1 MSNNVSDIKPW
12 FKEDIF
18 RLITSIYF
26 AHSVSP
32 ENSNEGNNQ
41 YRAGFAEAMSS
52 FAISAGI
59 DPKSFLT
66 PKDIQLIYKK

>member
-1 MSNNVSDIKPW
+1 MSKNVSDIKPW

-26 AHSVSP
+26 AHSLSP
-32 ENSNEGNNQ
+32 ENSNEENNQ
-41 YRAGFAEAMSS
+41 YCVGFAEAMSS
-52 FAISAGI
+52 FALAAGI

-66 PKDIQLIYKK
+66 PKDIQLINKK

>member
-1 MSNNVSDIKPW
+1 MTTNVSDVKPW

-32 ENSNEGNNQ
+32 DISISENDL
-41 YRAGFAEAMSS
+41 YRAGFADAMSS
-52 FAISAGI
+52 LAISAGI

-66 PKDIQLIYKK
+66 PKDIQLFNKK